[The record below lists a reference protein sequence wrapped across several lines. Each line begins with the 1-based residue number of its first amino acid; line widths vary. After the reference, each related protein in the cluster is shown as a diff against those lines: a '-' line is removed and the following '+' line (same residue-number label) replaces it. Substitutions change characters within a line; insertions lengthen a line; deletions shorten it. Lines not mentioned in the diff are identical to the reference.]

1 MMRFR
6 NITLGGEFAIS
17 YRIGLIAIPL
27 LIITV
32 PLTDVAEKSSGS
44 FFHWTLAAIVGTLVA
59 VIGLI
64 TVDKTIWANRRIR
77 PVSNYQLFLIGGI
90 LGAIKGAI
98 TEVAAAFLGVEGIT
112 LTTIL
117 ERTISSASIGSLAI
131 PLIALMEFSLNA
143 NKRLKIALDN
153 EIPGINDLLD
163 NLDNSRI
170 EDQFLTKVRTRIE
183 NIRVD
188 LVENFLNKDKLN
200 NEEVSLHLSKIA
212 NELIRP
218 LSHDATN
225 VHKKLSLGRYG
236 WREVNY
242 RLPNAI
248 AVGLPWIIA
257 VYIATS
263 ARVQLQLR
271 GLNGGAFMLVL
282 DVATLYLSIYIFIR
296 INAKGRF
303 TLLKINTSLILAI
316 FFHTAAS
323 YFIALF
329 IFGNYKLNFALN
341 VFWTAFTIAEVSIAS
356 LYLTHELNELDK
368 LEQEYSSKFQTLLRF
383 TQGQSKLIPTLA
395 RYLHGTMQNRIITS
409 ANRIKKIEDD
419 SEIRKEL
426 AIVLDNLQLP
436 DKFED
441 KFANKSAEEM
451 FTEIVS
457 LWVGLITIEAKDF
470 NFSKIDSQKFSDIC
484 EILNEGISNAFRHG
498 GATEITLRLKQSGNS
513 DLLEIIDNGFGFGEV
528 VPGLGSLIYSR
539 SSESWNLARVEEQT
553 ILSAVL
559 RDQPAR

>member
-6 NITLGGEFAIS
+6 NITLGGDFAIS

-32 PLTDVAEKSSGS
+32 PLTDVAEKTSGS
-44 FFHWTLAAIVGTLVA
+44 FSHWTMAATVGTLVA

-143 NKRLKIALDN
+143 HKRLRIAQVN
-153 EIPGINDLLD
+153 EIPGIDDLL
-163 NLDNSRI
+163 NNIDNSRI

-188 LVENFLNKDKLN
+188 LVNNFLNKDKLN
-200 NEEVSLHLSKIA
+200 SDEVSLHLIKIA

-218 LSHDATN
+218 LSHDATK
-225 VHKKLSLGRYG
+225 VHKKISIGRFG

-248 AVGLPWIIA
+248 AVGLPWVVA

-271 GLNGGAFMLVL
+271 GLNGGALMLVL
-282 DVATLYLSIYIFIR
+282 DVATLYLSIYMFIR

-356 LYLTHELNELDK
+356 LYLTLELNELDK

-409 ANRIKKIEDD
+409 ANRIKRIEDE

-426 AIVLDNLQLP
+426 VIVLENLHLP
-436 DKFED
+436 EKFED

-451 FTEIVS
+451 FAEIVS
-457 LWVGLITIEAKDF
+457 LWAGLVTIEAQNFD
-470 NFSKIDSQKFSDIC
+470 FSKVDSQKFSDIC

-498 GATEITLRLKQSGNS
+498 GATEIKLLLDQSEGSNILK
-513 DLLEIIDNGFGFGEV
+513 IIDNGSGFSEM
-528 VPGLGSLIYSR
+528 VPGLGSLIYSKGT
-539 SSESWNLARVEEQT
+539 ESWNLERIENQT
-553 ILSAVL
+553 VLRAVL
-559 RDQPAR
+559 SNTAAR

>member
-6 NITLGGEFAIS
+6 NITLGGDFAIS

-27 LIITV
+27 LIIMV

-44 FFHWTLAAIVGTLVA
+44 FSHWTMAATVGTLVA

-64 TVDKTIWANRRIR
+64 VVDKTIWANRRIR
-77 PVSNYQLFLIGGI
+77 PVSNYQLFLTGGI

-98 TEVAAAFLGVEGIT
+98 TEVVAGFLGVEGIT

-131 PLIALMEFSLNA
+131 PLIALMKFSLNA
-143 NKRLKIALDN
+143 HKRLKIAQVN
-153 EIPGINDLLD
+153 EIPGIDDLLD
-163 NLDNSRI
+163 NIDNSRV
-170 EDQFLTKVRTRIE
+170 EDQFLTKVRVRIE

-188 LVENFLNKDKLN
+188 LTENFLNKNKLN
-200 NEEVSLHLSKIA
+200 NEELSLHLIKIA

-218 LSHDATN
+218 LSHDATE
-225 VHKKLSLGRYG
+225 VHKKISIDRYG
-236 WREVNY
+236 WKEVNY

-248 AVGLPWIIA
+248 AVGLPWIVA

-271 GLNGGAFMLVL
+271 GLNGGALMLVL
-282 DVATLYLSIYIFIR
+282 DVSTLYLGIYIFIR

-341 VFWTAFTIAEVSIAS
+341 VFWTSFTIAEVSIAS
-356 LYLTHELNELDK
+356 LYLTHELNQLDK

-395 RYLHGTMQNRIITS
+395 RYLHGTMQNRLITS
-409 ANRIKKIEDD
+409 ANRIKRIEDE

-426 AIVLDNLQLP
+426 VIVLENLQLP
-436 DKFED
+436 EKFED
-441 KFANKSAEEM
+441 KFANKSGEEM
-451 FTEIVS
+451 FAEIVS
-457 LWVGLITIEAKDF
+457 LWAGLVSIEAKDF
-470 NFSKIDSQKFSDIC
+470 DFTKVDSQKFSDIC

-498 GATEITLRLKQSGNS
+498 GATEIKLFLDQSEGSNILK
-513 DLLEIIDNGFGFGEV
+513 IIDNGSGFAEI
-528 VPGLGSLIYSR
+528 VPGLGSLIYSKGTEAWSLER
-539 SSESWNLARVEEQT
+539 RENQT
-553 ILSAVL
+553 VLRAVL
-559 RDQPAR
+559 SNGAAR

>member
-32 PLTDVAEKSSGS
+32 PLTDVAEKTSSS
-44 FFHWTLAAIVGTLVA
+44 FSHWTMAATVGTLVA

-64 TVDKTIWANRRIR
+64 VVDKTIWANRRIR

-143 NKRLKIALDN
+143 HKRLRIAQVN
-153 EIPGINDLLD
+153 EIPGIDDLL
-163 NLDNSRI
+163 NNIDNSRI

-188 LVENFLNKDKLN
+188 LVNNFLNKDKLN
-200 NEEVSLHLSKIA
+200 SDEVSLHLIKIA

-218 LSHDATN
+218 LSHDATK
-225 VHKKLSLGRYG
+225 VHKKISIGRFG

-248 AVGLPWIIA
+248 AVGLPWVVA

-271 GLNGGAFMLVL
+271 GLNGGALMLVL
-282 DVATLYLSIYIFIR
+282 DVATLYLSIYMFIR

-409 ANRIKKIEDD
+409 ANRIKRIEDE

-426 AIVLDNLQLP
+426 VIVLENLHLP
-436 DKFED
+436 E
-441 KFANKSAEEM
+441 SS
-451 FTEIVS
+451 TS
-457 LWVGLITIEAKDF
+457 L
-470 NFSKIDSQKFSDIC
+470 
-484 EILNEGISNAFRHG
+484 
-498 GATEITLRLKQSGNS
+498 
-513 DLLEIIDNGFGFGEV
+513 
-528 VPGLGSLIYSR
+528 
-539 SSESWNLARVEEQT
+539 
-553 ILSAVL
+553 
-559 RDQPAR
+559 